1 MRLRHRFPRHAL
13 AAAALSLLSWHAA
26 AQTASF
32 DLPAQPLADAL
43 RQFASQSGVQLVFAP
58 ELGAGRRSQAVRGTQ
73 EAEAALQQ
81 LLRGTGLRARR
92 DGVTWTVEREPAAGS
107 SVLAPVTVTAAA
119 ERSGATEGTASYS
132 PRYSSAATKLDLSAR
147 ETPQTLTVVTRQ
159 QMDDFG
165 MVSVNEALKA
175 ASGVFVYE
183 SAGNGT
189 DYYSR
194 GFAMQTQY
202 DGVPN
207 PIGIS
212 QANRNPLID
221 TAFLDR
227 VEVLQGAAGLTGG
240 AGTPGGTINLVRKRP
255 TETFQAQ
262 AELQIGSW
270 QQRRIVGDVSG
281 PLIESGR
288 LRARLVAV
296 ADRSDSFV
304 DYVYNHRKGVYG
316 VLEADLSPST
326 TLSTSLQYQR
336 DVGRNHLG
344 VPFASDGSD
353 LGLPRSSYFGPPRS
367 KTDKD
372 YTVLSVGLDHSLA
385 GGWRLKTAFMHGRTT
400 VQETDSGWTFGD
412 VDKATGEGLQLYQGL
427 GLSRKFRSNA
437 FDAALS
443 GPVSWFGRKH
453 ELVFGANGSSLQSES
468 HGAGYVPV
476 NVNAYTFNAA
486 NLPPT
491 VAGTPYGDADRTLQ
505 RGVYGVARFS
515 LADPLKLIVGTRLSW
530 YEAKD
535 RVTGLR
541 SQKESGVVSPYAGLV
556 YDIDSQYSAYASY
569 SDIFNPQSEKSAGG
583 GRLKP
588 VVGANQEL
596 GIKGELLDGQLNV
609 AAALFR
615 LEQKN
620 LATVDASV
628 PFDQGNACGGT
639 CYLAADK
646 VVSRGVDLSANGRV
660 RPGWN
665 MSAGYTYVNSTYAAG
680 AQNGQ
685 RFMSA
690 LPRHSLRLASN
701 HQLAGT
707 PWTVGGNVQAYSR
720 IYNTDGASYQI
731 RRGGLALFGLT
742 AKYQVTP
749 RTDVTLVVDNLFD
762 KRYYAT
768 VDSLWWSPY
777 GAARKLALH
786 LKYSL

>member
-1 MRLRHRFPRHAL
+1 MTLSRRFPRHA
-13 AAAALSLLSWHAA
+13 AAALAAVCLQAA
-26 AQTASF
+26 AQTAAF

-58 ELGAGRRSQAVRGTQ
+58 ELGVGRRSQAVRGTQ
-73 EAEAALQQ
+73 EAQAALHQ

-92 DGVTWTVEREPAAGS
+92 DGATWTIEREPATGS
-107 SVLAPVTVTAAA
+107 TVLAPVTVTAAA
-119 ERSGATEGTASYS
+119 ERSGATEGTGAYRS
-132 PRYSSAATKLDLSAR
+132 RYSSAATKLDLSAR
-147 ETPQTLTVVTRQ
+147 ETPQTLAVVTRQ

-165 MVSVNEALKA
+165 LNSINEALKT

-212 QANRNPLID
+212 QSNRNPLID

-240 AGTPGGTINLVRKRP
+240 AGTPGGTINLMRKRP
-255 TETFQAQ
+255 TEVFQAQ
-262 AELQIGSW
+262 AEVQIGSW

-281 PLIESGR
+281 PLVESGR
-288 LRARLVAV
+288 VRGRLVAV
-296 ADRSDSFV
+296 ADRSNSFV
-304 DYVYNHRKGVYG
+304 DYVYNHRQGVYG

-336 DVGRNHLG
+336 DEGRNHLG

-353 LGLPRSSYFGPPRS
+353 LGLARSSYFGPPRS

-372 YTVLSVGLDHSLA
+372 YTVVTVGLDQKLA
-385 GGWRLKTAFMHGRTT
+385 GDWRFKTSFMHGRTN
-400 VQETDSGWTFGD
+400 VQETDSGWTYGD
-412 VDKATGEGLQLYQGL
+412 VDKTTGDGLQLYQSIGL
-427 GLSRKFRSNA
+427 ARKFTSNA
-437 FDAALS
+437 FDAAFS
-443 GPVSWFGRKH
+443 GPVTWFGRKH
-453 ELVFGANGSSLQSES
+453 ELVFGANGSSLASES
-468 HGAGYVPV
+468 RGAGYVPV
-476 NVNAYTFNAA
+476 DINAYTFQASS
-486 NLPPT
+486 LPPT
-491 VAGTPYGDADRTLQ
+491 VAGSAYGDADRTLQ
-505 RGVYGVARFS
+505 RGVYGVGRFS

-535 RVTGLR
+535 RVSGKT
-541 SQKESGVVSPYAGLV
+541 SQKERAVVSPYAGV
-556 YDIDSQYSAYASY
+556 IYDIDPQYSAYVSY
-569 SDIFNPQSEKSAGG
+569 SDIFNPQSEKRADG

-588 VVGANQEL
+588 IVGANQEI

-615 LEQKN
+615 LAQKN
-620 LATVDASV
+620 LATIDASV
-628 PFDQGNACGGT
+628 PFDEGNACGGT

-646 VVSRGVDLSANGRV
+646 VVSQGVDLSASGRI

-665 MSAGYTYVNSTYAAG
+665 ASAGYTYVHSEYAAG
-680 AQNGQ
+680 AQKGQ
-685 RFMSA
+685 RFMTS
-690 LPRHSLRLASN
+690 LPRHSLRLATS

-720 IYNTDGASYQI
+720 IHNTDGATYTI
-731 RRGGLALFGLT
+731 RRGGLTLFGLT
-742 AKYQVTP
+742 AKYQITP
-749 RTDVTLVVDNLFD
+749 QADVSLVVDNLFD

-777 GAARKLALH
+777 GTARKVALS